1 MIEKFVIYN
10 KDTKEYFK
18 RRWGRTTDQKRARI
32 YSRRGDA
39 VNSLRRKYLD
49 GFDVYPVSMD
59 LTVSTGTRGFD
70 TFEALRGIEPVPY
83 KVVTEYFR
91 GMYEI
96 DVAGTKPTEFPM
108 CVDMIDVFLRNLK
121 YLSGWKNGDNFMITS
136 ATCEKERPLQQM
148 LAEEM
153 IRMFGYETQG
163 RRVAVFQVDW
173 LDEDGMRIN
182 DY

>member
-18 RRWGRTTDQKRARI
+18 RRYERTTDQKRARI

-39 VNSLRRKYLD
+39 QNSLNRKGRWLT
-49 GFDVYPVSMD
+49 GFEVYPVSMD
-59 LTVSTGTRGFD
+59 LTVAQTFD
-70 TFEALRGIEPVPY
+70 TFEALRGIEPVPF

-108 CVDMIDVFLRNLK
+108 CVDMVEVFLRNLK
-121 YLSGWKNGDNFMITS
+121 FLKGWRNGDNFMITS
-136 ATCEKERPLQQM
+136 KTCENERPLPQM

-163 RRVAVFQVDW
+163 CRVAVFQVDW
-173 LDEDGMRIN
+173 LDENGRQTDG
-182 DY
+182 Y